1 MARKVVVVAAM
12 KKKRKGKKN
21 RSEATP
27 KIDTRAMRARV
38 CVCACVSHATVGGGV
53 VDYWLARV
61 KSGSSIGDRDWFL
74 AAVSRSGSNG
84 K

>member
-27 KIDTRAMRARV
+27 KMILERCARV

>member
-38 CVCACVSHATVGGGV
+38 CVCVCIARYSWWRGGGLLV
-53 VDYWLARV
+53 GTREERIL
-61 KSGSSIGDRDWFL
+61 DR
-74 AAVSRSGSNG
+74 RS
-84 K
+84 